1 MRIISIVFMPA
12 ILLKLIVFYQEDQ
25 FIEIF
30 HVCGN
35 DYSKE
40 RCLSSY
46 LLILSNITCL
56 SNITFVMKHPQHLL
70 KLSLNLFVLFHI
82 FSLIIF
88 VLYYC
93 LFVGLFDC
101 FSNIWPSC
109 LCSCFCQGTYL
120 ISQGKS
126 ITFTVVER

>member
-1 MRIISIVFMPA
+1 
-12 ILLKLIVFYQEDQ
+12 
-25 FIEIF
+25 
-30 HVCGN
+30 
-35 DYSKE
+35 
-40 RCLSSY
+40 
-46 LLILSNITCL
+46 
-56 SNITFVMKHPQHLL
+56 MKHPQHLL

-120 ISQGKS
+120 VSQGKS
-126 ITFTVVER
+126 TNLQLLSDSHHCIFLNDVENISSDSALMIFTYDYCEILLHSQYSCVKISKIYNAYI